1 MKNYSSK
8 FDQRIHES
16 QMISKISF
24 FPQENNISIG
34 ELYNKILSN
43 PAFINN
49 FGPNKNMVSSYILI
63 RLIYINYKI
72 IKKEFIN
79 LLNKKLFNN
88 EINNF
93 ISFDTYQNININ
105 NELLNNFFK
114 TKKISKFITSDN
126 INNQSIFGHV
136 NEYINQKNFILNH
149 FYKDLINVYN
159 INTLNNC
166 VNNNLIKNEYL
177 FLNDLF
183 EKTNHD
189 NCNKNILKCEDEYI
203 YLNNNPHFN
212 QKYNNLISLNNN
224 DDIYKLYDLLFYY
237 NLSINFNNNLI
248 KNQNNLIN
256 LNDMNNIK
264 LNKYNKKC
272 SNSSE
277 NSLTSILCDKKGI
290 NEIKEMIIKNPNYLE
305 LIRKILL
312 ILNKENGLHK
322 VCGNIYGNYFFQELF
337 SKMNNDLIQLTIDL
351 INSEFVNIAK
361 NPFGTHCLQKLLN
374 FINNSEMEIS
384 ILKAIKYKE
393 KEMAF
398 DDYATYVLQKI
409 ILIIPDKKRK
419 RLNNLIIENAKELS
433 LNSNSVFILKKF
445 IATITIEENKKKL
458 INMIKNNFLIISQ
471 NPFGNYVIQYLFETW
486 PMKDCDLLINEI
498 FENAIELSTKRFS
511 SNIIMK
517 ALNIFDAYHKLQLI
531 NILCFSSNILILLK
545 NKYGY
550 YVIIKIIKMMDN
562 NTKDKFELYLIQMI
576 ENISISDKIL
586 ILKLNTLLKK

>member
-93 ISFDTYQNININ
+93 MSFDTYQNININ

-177 FLNDLF
+177 LLKDLF

-511 SNIIMK
+511 SNIIIK

-586 ILKLNTLLKK
+586 ILKLNILLKK